1 MYKLGINFDYETT
14 KEYRFNYESECDCA
28 YCRNYFLTFKKKYSA
43 TSRFIEEFGLDI
55 SFPLEIMPLEFDKE
69 NNEMGYISYYPI
81 KGIIDKDKKIL
92 QIEGLE
98 VRILKGSDTN
108 NPCPNPKMSQP
119 YLLVEVSGIKLPWVL
134 TEDVG

>member
-1 MYKLGINFDYETT
+1 
-14 KEYRFNYESECDCA
+14 
-28 YCRNYFLTFKKKYSA
+28 
-43 TSRFIEEFGLDI
+43 
-55 SFPLEIMPLEFDKE
+55 MPLEFDGE

-81 KGIIDKDKKIL
+81 KGIMDRDKKIL

-119 YLLVEVSGIKLPWVL
+119 YLLIEVSGIKLPWVL
-134 TEDVG
+134 TEEVE